1 MVPFLILGEGSII
14 TYHDQLDGE
23 LFSYLL
29 TAKYL
34 FTDIRVYPEIM
45 NGLPAA
51 GAVPP
56 APLFVLLY
64 VFFKPF
70 PAFMLS
76 QWIIYL
82 TAFLGMY
89 LLLLRLTKREFISF
103 SIAVIFMLLP
113 FYPVYGLCIPG
124 QPLLLSAALSLFD
137 MELSCNASGKISRQ
151 MPTAHG
157 SHRRK
162 PKSAF
167 SFPKA
172 IL

>member
-1 MVPFLILGEGSII
+1 MKKILYFYSTHKKNCYLAAGLVLSCLFMIPYFLLGGGSIV

-64 VFFKPF
+64 AV
-70 PAFMLS
+70 AYAAYRS
-76 QWIIYL
+76 GIYL
-82 TAFLGMY
+82 
-89 LLLLRLTKREFISF
+89 
-103 SIAVIFMLLP
+103 
-113 FYPVYGLCIPG
+113 
-124 QPLLLSAALSLFD
+124 LFD
-137 MELSCNASGKISRQ
+137 CRHFYADAVLSGIRTLYTGTASVVLCG
-151 MPTAHG
+151 AC
-157 SHRRK
+157 
-162 PKSAF
+162 AF
-167 SFPKA
+167 
-172 IL
+172 